1 MKLTYVEEVPVVQR
15 RGRHNLQDLIKEFV
29 NSDKDIARVDWTEKD
44 YKNAYICRQ
53 CIARAVLISGHKI
66 EVFKRG
72 NEVYMMKCN
81 IGKVR

>member
-15 RGRHNLQDLIKEFV
+15 RGRHNLQGLIKEFV
-29 NSDKDIARVDWTEKD
+29 NSDIARVDWTEKD

-81 IGKVR
+81 ISEVR

>member
-1 MKLTYVEEVPVVQR
+1 MKLTYVEEAPYVQR
-15 RGRHNLQDLIKEFV
+15 RGKHDLQDLIKEFV
-29 NSDKDIARVDWTEKD
+29 NSDKDIARVDWTEQD
-44 YKNAYICRQ
+44 YKNAYICIQ
-53 CIARAVLISGHKI
+53 CIDSDVLISGHKS